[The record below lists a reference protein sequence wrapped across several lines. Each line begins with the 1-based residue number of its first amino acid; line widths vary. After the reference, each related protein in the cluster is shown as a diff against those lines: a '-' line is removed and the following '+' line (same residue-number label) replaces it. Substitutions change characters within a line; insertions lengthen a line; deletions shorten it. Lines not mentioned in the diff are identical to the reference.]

1 MKIQNFA
8 KVGIYTLGLV
18 FAVSCGSS
26 QQTSNSEGNTSK
38 NRGQRGSQNKQAPNA
53 EELFAKMDTNEDGKL
68 SKDEVKG
75 PLANGFSKIDTN
87 NDGFISKKELE
98 KAPKPRQGGRPQ
110 RQ

>member
-1 MKIQNFA
+1 
-8 KVGIYTLGLV
+8 
-18 FAVSCGSS
+18 
-26 QQTSNSEGNTSK
+26 
-38 NRGQRGSQNKQAPNA
+38 
-53 EELFAKMDTNEDGKL
+53 MDTNEDGKL

-75 PLANGFSKIDTN
+75 PLANDFSKIDTN